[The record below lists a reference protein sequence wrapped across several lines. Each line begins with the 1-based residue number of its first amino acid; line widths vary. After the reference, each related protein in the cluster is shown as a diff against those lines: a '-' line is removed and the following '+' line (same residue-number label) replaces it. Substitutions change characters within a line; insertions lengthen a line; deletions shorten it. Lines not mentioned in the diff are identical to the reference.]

1 MTDPQRRAAAKQ
13 LRNRHFLALD
23 VSLLVISCALAYVL
37 RFDGT
42 SWLHEY
48 HRHDALIYLGATLPL
63 RIGLFVAFGLYRRV
77 WYHAS
82 IAELERVL
90 GACTAGV
97 AASFVIGVV
106 ILPTLG
112 LIPLRIPLSVL
123 AMDGLFSSAAMAI
136 PRFLARLQGHRRA
149 RALSSRGRPVL
160 IVGAGD
166 AGQMLVRELRANPQ
180 LGLYPIG
187 FLDDDSSKRRQVVQ
201 EIPVIGRLASI
212 NKVLRTYEVSEVII
226 AMPEV
231 TGSVVR
237 QIVGAARD
245 AGVPARTVP
254 GLADILSGRVGVQPL
269 RQVEIQDLLRRSP
282 VARADNAALG
292 ALAADRTVLVTGAG
306 GSIGSEICRQIA
318 RLSPT
323 RLVLLGHGENS
334 IFEIQQELRHRYP
347 GLNTPTVI
355 ADIRDRKRMSRIM
368 REYSPDVVFHAAA
381 HKHVPLMECNVGEAV
396 ANNVVGTRNV
406 VEAARAAGTGI
417 LVLISTDKAVRPT
430 SVMGA
435 TKRVAE
441 QIVQTAAAQTGR
453 EYVAVRFGNVLG
465 SRGSVVPTF
474 LRQIEAGGPVLVT
487 HPDMRRY
494 FMTIPEAVQLVLEAG
509 VLGLSGEVV
518 MLDMGEPVRIVD
530 LATDL
535 IRLSG
540 LEVGSDIEI
549 MFTGTRPGEK
559 LYEEIFDGSERVSPT
574 SVDKVL
580 RVRSARLPNGASVN
594 IDQLIRASER
604 DASDADLR
612 RCLHACV
619 PELRTPWPVPSTEV
633 APLPIHVAA
642 DGDARENGHRVRSGI
657 AGDSDGIARIANR

>member
-1 MTDPQRRAAAKQ
+1 MQ

-23 VSLLVISCALAYVL
+23 VSLLLISCALAYVL

-42 SWLHEY
+42 GWLHEH
-48 HRHDALIYLGATLPL
+48 HRHDALIYLGATIPL
-63 RIGLFVAFGLYRRV
+63 RIALFIAFGLYRRV

-90 GACTAGV
+90 AACSAGV

-112 LIPLRIPLSVL
+112 LIQLRIPLSVL
-123 AMDGLFSSAAMAI
+123 ALDGLFSSAAMAI

-160 IVGAGD
+160 IVGAGE
-166 AGQMLVRELRANPQ
+166 AGQMLVREFRGNPQ

-187 FLDDDSSKRRQVVQ
+187 FLDDDASKRRQVVQ
-201 EIPVIGRLASI
+201 EVPIIGRLASI
-212 NKVLRTYEVSEVII
+212 NKILRTHEVSEIII

-237 QIVGAARD
+237 EVLGSARE

-269 RQVEIQDLLRRSP
+269 RKVEIQDLLRRRP
-282 VARADNAALG
+282 VAKADDAALS
-292 ALAADRTVLVTGAG
+292 ALAAGRAVLVTGAG
-306 GSIGSEICRQIA
+306 GSIGNEICRQIA
-318 RLSPT
+318 RLHPE

-334 IFEIQQELRHRYP
+334 IFEIHQELAHRHP
-347 GLNTPTVI
+347 ALSTPTVI

-381 HKHVPLMECNVGEAV
+381 HKHVPLMECNVAEAV
-396 ANNVVGTRNV
+396 ANNVVGTRHV
-406 VEAARAAGTGI
+406 VEAARAAGTRT

-435 TKRVAE
+435 TKRIAE
-441 QIVQTAAAQTGR
+441 QIVQLAAVETGR
-453 EYVAVRFGNVLG
+453 EYMAVRFGNVLG

-474 LRQIEAGGPVLVT
+474 LRQIAAGGPVLVT
-487 HPDMRRY
+487 HPEMRRY

-509 VLGLSGEVV
+509 VLGYSGEVV

-530 LATDL
+530 LAEDL

-549 MFTGTRPGEK
+549 KFTGARPGEK
-559 LYEEIFDGSERVSPT
+559 LHEEILDGSEHVSPT

-580 RVRSARLPNGASVN
+580 RVHSAPLPDGAAVS
-594 IDQLIRASER
+594 IDKLIRASER

-619 PELRTPWPVPSTEV
+619 PELLTPRPVPPFEL
-633 APLPIHVAA
+633 APYLVHVEEN
-642 DGDARENGHRVRSGI
+642 GNARGNGHRARP
-657 AGDSDGIARIANR
+657 AIARDSEAVVSIVPR

>member
-1 MTDPQRRAAAKQ
+1 MTVQKPHSAARQ
-13 LRNRHFLALD
+13 LRNRHFLVLD
-23 VSLLVISCALAYVL
+23 VSLLIISCALAYAL

-42 SWLHEY
+42 SWLREY
-48 HRHDALIYLGATLPL
+48 HLHDALVYLGATLPI
-63 RIGLFVAFGLYRRV
+63 RIALFVAFGLYRRV

-97 AASFVIGVV
+97 AVSFVIGVV
-106 ILPTLG
+106 ILPMLG
-112 LIPLRIPLSVL
+112 LIPTRIPLSVL
-123 AMDGLFSSAAMAI
+123 ALDGLFGSAAMAL

-166 AGQMLVRELRANPQ
+166 AGQMLVRELRGNPQ

-187 FLDDDSSKRRQVVQ
+187 FLDDDGSKRHQVIQ
-201 EIPVIGRLASI
+201 EVPVIGRLASI
-212 NKVLRTYEVSEVII
+212 NKILRTHAISEIII

-231 TGSVVR
+231 SGTVVR
-237 QIVGAARD
+237 QIIESARE

-254 GLADILSGRVGVQPL
+254 GLSDILSGRVGVQAL
-269 RQVEIQDLLRRSP
+269 RQVEIQDLLRRRP
-282 VARADNAALG
+282 VVKGDDAAVS
-292 ALAADRTVLVTGAG
+292 ALTSGRVVLVTGAG

-318 RLSPT
+318 RLGPE

-334 IFEIQQELRHRYP
+334 IFEIQQELAHRYP
-347 GLNTPTVI
+347 ALNTPTVI
-355 ADIRDRKRMSRIM
+355 ADIRDRKRMARIM

-381 HKHVPLMECNVGEAV
+381 HKHVPLMECNIGEAV
-396 ANNVVGTRNV
+396 SNNVVGTRNV
-406 VEAARAAGTGI
+406 VEAARVAGTRI
-417 LVLISTDKAVRPT
+417 LVLISSDKAVRPT

-435 TKRVAE
+435 TKRIAE
-441 QIVQTAAAQTGR
+441 QIVQLAAAQTGR

-487 HPDMRRY
+487 HPEMRRY
-494 FMTIPEAVQLVLEAG
+494 FMTIPEAVQLVLEG
-509 VLGLSGEVV
+509 VVLGYSGEVV
-518 MLDMGEPVRIVD
+518 MLDMGEPVKIVD
-530 LATDL
+530 LAADL

-549 MFTGTRPGEK
+549 KFTGSRPGEK
-559 LYEEIFDGSERVSPT
+559 LNEEIFDGSEEVSPT

-580 RVRSARLPNGASVN
+580 RVRSARLPNGAAAN
-594 IDQLIRASER
+594 IDRLIRASER
-604 DASDADLR
+604 DACDADLR

-619 PELRTPWPVPSTEV
+619 PQLHTPWPVELAER
-633 APLPIHVAA
+633 APAAAATNGAMKEMESGREDARVAA
-642 DGDARENGHRVRSGI
+642 AVAREADV
-657 AGDSDGIARIANR
+657 A

>member
-1 MTDPQRRAAAKQ
+1 MNEKQVHSAARL

-23 VSLLVISCALAYVL
+23 VSLLILSCGLAYAL

-42 SWLHEY
+42 GWLNEY
-48 HRHDALIYLGATLPL
+48 HRHDALVYLGVTLPL
-63 RIGLFVAFGLYRRV
+63 RITLFFAFGLYRRI

-82 IAELERVL
+82 VAELERVL

-97 AASFVIGVV
+97 VASFVIGVV
-106 ILPTLG
+106 ILPMLG
-112 LIPLRIPLSVL
+112 VIPSRIPLSVL

-160 IVGAGD
+160 IVGAGE
-166 AGQMLVRELRANPQ
+166 AGQMLVRELRGNPQ

-187 FLDDDSSKRRQVVQ
+187 FLDDDATKRHQVIQ
-201 EIPVIGRLASI
+201 EVPIIGRLASI
-212 NKVLRTYEVSEVII
+212 NKILRTHEISEIII

-237 QIVGAARD
+237 QIIGSARE

-254 GLADILSGRVGVQPL
+254 GMADILSGRVGVQPL

-282 VARADNAALG
+282 VAKGDDAKLR
-292 ALAADRTVLVTGAG
+292 ALATDCTVLVTGAG

-318 RLSPT
+318 RLGPQ

-334 IFEIQQELRHRYP
+334 IFEIQQELAHRFP
-347 GLNTPTVI
+347 ALNTATII
-355 ADIRDRKRMSRIM
+355 ADIRDRKRMARIM
-368 REYSPDVVFHAAA
+368 REYAPDIVFHAAA

-396 ANNVVGTRNV
+396 SNNVVGTRNV
-406 VEAARAAGTGI
+406 VESARAAGARR
-417 LVLISTDKAVRPT
+417 LVLISTDKAVRPI

-435 TKRVAE
+435 TKRIAE
-441 QIVQTAAAQTGR
+441 QIVQLAASETGR

-474 LRQIEAGGPVLVT
+474 LKQIEAGGPVLVT

-530 LATDL
+530 LAQDL

-540 LEVGSDIEI
+540 LEVGGDIEI
-549 MFTGTRPGEK
+549 QFTGARPGEK
-559 LYEEIFDGSERVSPT
+559 LNEEIFDGSEQISPT
-574 SVDKVL
+574 DVDKVL
-580 RVRSARLPNGASVN
+580 RVRSARLPNGAAAN
-594 IDQLIRASER
+594 IDRLIRASER
-604 DASDADLR
+604 DACDADLR

-619 PELRTPWPVPSTEV
+619 PQLQTPWPVELAAR
-633 APLPIHVAA
+633 APAAAATNGAMQEMESGREDARVAA
-642 DGDARENGHRVRSGI
+642 AAREADV
-657 AGDSDGIARIANR
+657 A

>member
-1 MTDPQRRAAAKQ
+1 MTDKPRNTTPQ
-13 LRNRHFLALD
+13 LRNRHFLAID
-23 VSLLVISCALAYVL
+23 VTLLIASCALSYAL

-42 SWLHEY
+42 SWLSEY
-48 HRHDALIYLGATLPL
+48 HRHDALVYVVATLPL
-63 RIGLFVAFGLYRRV
+63 RIALFVAFGLYRRV

-90 GACTAGV
+90 AACTVGV

-112 LIPLRIPLSVL
+112 LIPSRIPLSVL
-123 AMDGLFSSAAMAI
+123 AMDGLFSSAALAI

-160 IVGAGD
+160 IIGAGV
-166 AGQMLVRELRANPQ
+166 AGQMLVRELRGNPQ

-187 FLDDDSSKRRQVVQ
+187 FLDDDASKRRHVLQ
-201 EIPVIGRLASI
+201 EIPVIGGLASI
-212 NKVLRTYEVSEVII
+212 GKVLSTHEVSEIII

-237 QIVGAARD
+237 QIVSAARE

-254 GLADILSGRVGVQPL
+254 GLADIISGRVGVQPL

-282 VARADNAALG
+282 VARSDNSALSE
-292 ALAADRTVLVTGAG
+292 LAAHRTVLVTGAG
-306 GSIGSEICRQIA
+306 GSIGSEICRQVA
-318 RLSPT
+318 RLNPN

-334 IFEIQQELRHRYP
+334 IFEIQQELVHRYP
-347 GLNTPTVI
+347 ALNTPTVI
-355 ADIRDRKRMSRIM
+355 ADIRERKRMSRIM
-368 REYSPDVVFHAAA
+368 REYSPDVIFHAAA
-381 HKHVPLMECNVGEAV
+381 HKHVPLMEGNVSEAV

-406 VEAARAAGTGI
+406 VESARAAGVRN
-417 LVLISTDKAVRPT
+417 LVLISSDKAVRPT

-435 TKRVAE
+435 TKRIAE
-441 QIVQTAAAQTGR
+441 QIVQLAAAETGR

-487 HPDMRRY
+487 HPAMRRY

-509 VLGLSGEVV
+509 VLGYSGEVV

-530 LATDL
+530 LAEDL

-549 MFTGTRPGEK
+549 KFTGVRPGEK
-559 LYEEIFDGSERVSPT
+559 LNEDIFDGSEQVSPT

-580 RVRSARLPNGASVN
+580 RVPSAPLRNGAAVN
-594 IDQLIRASER
+594 IDRLIRASER
-604 DASDADLR
+604 DACDADLR

-619 PELRTPWPVPSTEV
+619 PEMRSPWPVPATGV
-633 APLPIHVAA
+633 ALLPISVAENG
-642 DGDARENGHRVRSGI
+642 DGRGNGHRERSPVI
-657 AGDSDGIARIANR
+657 ARDSDAVARIAAR